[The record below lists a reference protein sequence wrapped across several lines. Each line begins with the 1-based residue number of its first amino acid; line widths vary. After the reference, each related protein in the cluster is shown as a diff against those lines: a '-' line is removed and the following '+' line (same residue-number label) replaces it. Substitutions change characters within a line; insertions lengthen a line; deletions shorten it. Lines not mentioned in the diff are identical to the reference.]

1 MCYAFLFYQNEN
13 GSLLF
18 FPVAFTYKVGTAWNV
33 LFKPV
38 SFFDNK
44 FGFLKLQCSHA
55 LKRWASQNV
64 SNTFTIFSQVVHHLQ
79 EE

>member
-1 MCYAFLFYQNEN
+1 MLFFFFFYQKEN

-44 FGFLKLQCSHA
+44 FGFLKLQCSYA
-55 LKRWASQNV
+55 WKKMGLA
-64 SNTFTIFSQVVHHLQ
+64 
-79 EE
+79 